1 MYTTTIGLKHAQTSP
16 TEELGNRLLDLL
28 LPSFLNDLLVPVLS
42 GVSFVTLIIIL
53 MMLSVILVKTVIQT
67 AKSILTRL
75 NREQIRSEFSTIFER
90 VWRWLPFTK
99 STLEE
104 YREIECSFEELEEEF
119 QEEHR

>member
-1 MYTTTIGLKHAQTSP
+1 MI
-16 TEELGNRLLDLL
+16 
-28 LPSFLNDLLVPVLS
+28 
-42 GVSFVTLIIIL
+42 
-53 MMLSVILVKTVIQT
+53 LSVILVKTVRQT